1 MRLNRR
7 TLLGTTAGAITM
19 AGCLGSD
26 NSSGEPV
33 SSPGNESGNETN
45 DGNETGDNGSSS
57 DPAGPT
63 VQVYCH
69 CDREPIL
76 VGPTGQTLYMFE
88 QDTQG
93 EEASACYD
101 DCAENWPPLTVD
113 EEPTVGE
120 DVAAEVTTFERENG
134 SMQVAAN
141 GWALYYFARDQALGD
156 VEGQGLNDVWWVLD
170 PDGASIRS
178 DLGSHSHG
186 GDVPESPSENA
197 DVAMVSDDGHH
208 FDPHLV
214 WIEPGGTVTW
224 TLESGSHTTTAYS
237 ADAEKPQRI
246 PDDADG
252 WDSGILQE
260 EGDTFEHTFDVEGV
274 YDYFCQPHEG
284 MGMVGSV
291 IVGEPDPHEQ
301 PGLEPPQEDLPD
313 GAREMLEQLNQAA
326 NEALGHTHE

>member
-26 NSSGEPV
+26 NSSEGLA
-33 SSPGNESGNETN
+33 SGSTDENETEN
-45 DGNETGDNGSSS
+45 DDGTDAVNDETVGDQLGQM
-57 DPAGPT
+57 

-69 CDREPIL
+69 CDHDPIL
-76 VGPTGQTLYMFE
+76 VGPTGQTLYMFD

-93 EEASACYD
+93 EGASVCYD

-113 EEPTVGE
+113 DEPTVGE
-120 DVAAEVTTFERENG
+120 DVEADVTTFEREDG
-134 SMQVAAN
+134 SLQVVAN
-141 GWALYYFARDQALGD
+141 GWPLYYFARDEALGD
-156 VEGQGLNDVWWVLD
+156 VEGQGLNDVWWVLG
-170 PDGASIRS
+170 PDGSPIT
-178 DLGSHSHG
+178 DLGSHSHD
-186 GDVPESPSENA
+186 GDAPESPSENA
-197 DVAMVSDDGHH
+197 DVAMVSNDGHH

-224 TLESGSHTTTAYS
+224 TLQSGSHTTTAYHS
-237 ADAEKPQRI
+237 GAEKPQRI
-246 PDDADG
+246 PDDTDG
-252 WDSGILQE
+252 WDSGILDEKGQ
-260 EGDTFEHTFDVEGV
+260 TFEHTFDGEGV

-301 PGLEPPQEDLPD
+301 PALEAPQEALPEE
-313 GAREMLEQLNQAA
+313 AREGVERLNQTA
-326 NEALGHTHE
+326 NETLGHTHE